1 LAGRTDFMAT
11 VTLTFSPLPAEVR
24 TARLLGVALGRRGGL
39 PDELIDEL
47 RLAIGEACSRAVA
60 VHTRAGSA
68 EHVRVRYTEDDRGFE
83 VAVEDI
89 GDVAAVVSAD
99 LDDVDTA
106 ADSAGADGDLA
117 PLPAGIDL
125 AVVAGLVDELEVR
138 AGATGGTAVVLRW
151 KR

>member
-1 LAGRTDFMAT
+1 MAT

-60 VHTRAGSA
+60 IHTRAGSE

-89 GDVAAVVSAD
+89 GDVDAVVSAD
-99 LDDVDTA
+99 LDELDATADTGTG
-106 ADSAGADGDLA
+106 DDLA

-125 AVVAGLVDELEVR
+125 AVVSGLVDELEVR